1 MLPSLRRTA
10 LRAIECATRRTTWF
24 AVIATALLATSVAI
38 AATQVASKPPVA
50 RVDVVRDTLH
60 GVVIEDPYRWL
71 EDKAAPETRAWIDAE
86 NAFTDGLLDPLPGH
100 ERVHTRLEQLM
111 KVDSQGIPFEK
122 GGRYFFSRR
131 LASQAISVLYMRQG
145 LDGKDHVLI
154 DPHPLSADH
163 TTTVSFL
170 DVSNDG
176 KLMAYATR
184 LGGEDEV
191 SVGFKDV
198 DTGQDLP
205 DRLPKARYFGV
216 SLTADNKG
224 IYYSRHSD
232 QGSRVYFHAMGTDP
246 AQDKLLF
253 GEGYG
258 PDKSIGVGLS
268 EDRRWLQIAVY
279 YGSATDRSEVYVMDV
294 AAGGPVVPIVND
306 VVAYFSGDIA
316 GDTMY
321 LQTNW
326 DASNNRIF
334 TVDLRHPARDQWKE
348 IIPAGDAVID
358 GFSLAG
364 GKVFVNY
371 LKNVVSS
378 VRIFDPAGKPLGSI
392 EFPTLG
398 SVGSMRGEWGKNEAF
413 FTFTSFHVPT
423 TIYRYDIGTGKQ
435 TAWWRSS
442 APIKSDQ
449 FDLKQVW
456 YASKDGTK
464 VPMFLVHKKGLKLDG
479 ARPTL
484 LTGYGGFSVAE
495 TPGFSARAALWVE
508 SGGVFALPNLRGGG
522 EFGEEWHKAGMLE
535 KKQNV
540 FDDFIAAAEWL
551 VANKYTRPEKLC
563 ITGGS
568 NGGLLVGAA
577 LTQRPDLF
585 GAVVCSVPLL
595 DMLRYQSFLVARF
608 WVPEYG
614 TAENADQFKFI
625 HAYSPYQHVKQGE
638 KYPAVLFITGDSDT
652 RVDPLHAR
660 KMCALLQASTG
671 SERPVLL
678 HYDTKSGHSGGKP
691 LGKQIDDLSQELM
704 FLSWQLGVT
713 LAPSG
718 SSQAAKTALP
728 NE

>member
-1 MLPSLRRTA
+1 MLSILRTIARSAA
-10 LRAIECATRRTTWF
+10 L
-24 AVIATALLATSVAI
+24 ATALLVTPVAL
-38 AATQVASKPPVA
+38 AVTQAPKPPA
-50 RVDVVRDTLH
+50 TRVDVVRDTLH
-60 GVVIEDPYRWL
+60 GVVVDDPYRWL
-71 EDKAAPETRAWIDAE
+71 EDKSAPEVRTWIDAQ
-86 NAFTDGLLDPLPGH
+86 NAFTDGLLGPLPGH
-100 ERVHTRLEQLM
+100 ERVHARLEQLM
-111 KVDSQGIPFEK
+111 KIDAQGIPFER

-131 LASQAISVLYMRQG
+131 LASQSISVLYVREG
-145 LDGKDHVLI
+145 LEGKDQVLI

-163 TTTVSFL
+163 TTTVLFL

-191 SVGFKDV
+191 SVAFRDI
-198 DTGQDLP
+198 DTGQDLA
-205 DRLPKARYFGV
+205 DRLPKARYFGI
-216 SLTADNKG
+216 SLTADKSG
-224 IYYSRHSD
+224 LYYSRHTP
-232 QGSRVYFHAMGTDP
+232 QGSRVYYHAMGSDP
-246 AQDKLLF
+246 AGDKLLF

-258 PDKSIGVGLS
+258 PEKIIGAGLS
-268 EDRRWLQIAVY
+268 EDRRWLQITVY
-279 YGSATDRSEVYVMDV
+279 YGSATDRSEVYVMD
-294 AAGGPVVPIVND
+294 AAAKGPVVPVVND

-326 DASNNRIF
+326 EASNNRIF
-334 TVDLRHPARDQWKE
+334 AVDLRHPARDQWKE

-364 GKVFVNY
+364 GRLFVNY

-378 VRIFDPAGKPLGSI
+378 VRIFDPAGQPLGTI
-392 EFPTLG
+392 EFSTLG
-398 SVGSMRGEWGKNEAF
+398 SVGGMSGQWEKHEAF
-413 FTFTSFHVPT
+413 FTFTSYHVPT
-423 TIYRYDIGTGKQ
+423 TIYRYDTATGKQ
-435 TAWWRSS
+435 ITWWR
-442 APIKSDQ
+442 AAVPIKSDQ
-449 FDLKQVW
+449 FEVKQVW

-464 VPMFLVHKKGLKLDG
+464 IPMFVVHKKGLKLDG

-484 LTGYGGFSVAE
+484 LTGYGGFSASM
-495 TPGFSARAALWVE
+495 TPVFSGRAALWVE
-508 SGGVFALPNLRGGG
+508 SGGVFALPNLRGGS

-551 VANKYTRPEKLC
+551 ITNKYTRPEKLC
-563 ITGGS
+563 ISGGS
-568 NGGLLVGAA
+568 NGGLLVGVA
-577 LTQRPDLF
+577 LTQRPGLF

-595 DMLRYQSFLVARF
+595 DMLRYQNFLVARF

-614 TAENADQFKFI
+614 SAENADQFKFI
-625 HAYSPYQHVKQGE
+625 HAYSPYQHVQKGE

-671 SERPVLL
+671 SDRPVLL
-678 HYDTKSGHSGGKP
+678 HYDTKAGHSGGKP

-713 LAPSG
+713 LAPG
-718 SSQAAKTALP
+718 GGAQAAKAALP
-728 NE
+728 KE